1 MIFQNNDTIA
11 ANARRRNQEQRVSRW
26 TENEKCILAFSCLC
40 FWSLIGITMFCF
52 YQQYSASVELKN
64 GVDDDFGLWRWK
76 ERLRESWRTALYDY
90 VNQDANKT
98 AALVD
103 ENVIKCPRM
112 YSLSKNNKLCYFL
125 AKTRDLVH
133 FDYLPLLVNKSQAVT
148 FCNNFSNGTV
158 PYGEFL
164 LNLYK

>member
-1 MIFQNNDTIA
+1 M
-11 ANARRRNQEQRVSRW
+11 
-26 TENEKCILAFSCLC
+26 
-40 FWSLIGITMFCF
+40 
-52 YQQYSASVELKN
+52 
-64 GVDDDFGLWRWK
+64 
-76 ERLRESWRTALYDY
+76 YDY

-133 FDYLPLLVNKSQAVT
+133 FDYVPLLVNKSQAVT

-164 LNLYK
+164 LNLYE